1 MHFSLKN
8 WLQSFNF
15 HITFRILHIVQFC
28 TNLMSKKLCQLAILY
43 SCRHWT
49 LRIIWTKVS
58 MCWLGYDA
66 TLLSHQ
72 RKTISNFKIKIQ
84 NMSFEW
90 FWFDKFQAIFIFK
103 SFRDK
108 SNLHQDENHFPFYTQ
123 HIWQL
128 FISAMNFTLEWYEYN
143 SVSSKWSQNILDS
156 HK

>member
-1 MHFSLKN
+1 MSLC
-8 WLQSFNF
+8 WLG
-15 HITFRILHIVQFC
+15 
-28 TNLMSKKLCQLAILY
+28 
-43 SCRHWT
+43 
-49 LRIIWTKVS
+49 
-58 MCWLGYDA
+58 LGYDA
-66 TLLSHQ
+66 TLLSHE

-108 SNLHQDENHFPFYTQ
+108 SNLHQDENHFPFYIQ

-143 SVSSKWSQNILDS
+143 SVSWKWVAQIKLS
-156 HK
+156 HWKTNKYFQQFQHDDEKQVSFWWEANTTSTNYFQSWLQVVKIVVPVLCKVLSV